1 MSFAMLAKG
10 AATIAAALTPL
21 AWLAGAAHDR
31 PPVREP
37 IAVVRIDPGA
47 FAYRLSGEFDRD
59 GRPVNAP
66 QRATRV
72 ERPFAM
78 MKTQVSTALYE
89 RCVAARA
96 CAPLAHGGPAR
107 PDFPAVGVSWRDA
120 TAFARWLSRET
131 GEAWRL
137 PTDAEWAFAAGA
149 RFKDDA
155 LFETDGSFAQRW
167 LAKYDEETALAQS
180 LPAAPQR
187 FGAFGA
193 NERGLEDLSGNVWE
207 WTDTCFERQA
217 LDAASAPA
225 APPFANC
232 GVKVVEGAHR
242 AYVSDFI
249 RDARAGG
256 CSVGAPPSHLGFRL
270 VRDEPGLV
278 AAAIRLLRRADKRG

>member
-1 MSFAMLAKG
+1 MSFAVLAKG

-21 AWLAGAAHDR
+21 AWLAGAGYDR
-31 PPVREP
+31 PPARDP
-37 IAVVRIDPGA
+37 IAVVRIDPDA

-59 GRPVNAP
+59 GQPVNAP
-66 QRATRV
+66 QRPTRF
-72 ERPFAM
+72 ERPFFM
-78 MKTQVSTALYE
+78 MRTQVSAAFYE

-96 CAPLAHGGPAR
+96 CAPLGRGATAR
-107 PDFPAVGVSWRDA
+107 RDAPAVGVSWRDA

-149 RFKDDA
+149 RFNDDA
-155 LFETDGSFAQRW
+155 VVETVGSFAQRW
-167 LAKYDEETALAQS
+167 LAKYDQETALAHA
-180 LPAAPQR
+180 LPAAPQP

-217 LDAASAPA
+217 LDAASRPA
-225 APPFANC
+225 APPVVNC
-232 GVKVVEGAHR
+232 GVRVVEGAHR

-270 VRDEPGLV
+270 VRDERGLV
-278 AAAIRLLRRADKRG
+278 AAAIRLLRGAGKRG